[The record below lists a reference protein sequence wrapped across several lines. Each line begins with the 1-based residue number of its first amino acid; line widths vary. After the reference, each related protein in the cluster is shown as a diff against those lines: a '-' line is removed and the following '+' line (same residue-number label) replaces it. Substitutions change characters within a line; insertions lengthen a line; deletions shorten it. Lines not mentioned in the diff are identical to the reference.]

1 MMRRRKILN
10 QLKHRPGESIL
21 DVKCGTLFI
30 FRSRNH
36 YLSYAKTKQNQ
47 GEKKKKTTLRKSD
60 TENQDFSMLLA
71 LRAMQSSHDLHSK
84 HPDLSLL
91 K

>member
-1 MMRRRKILN
+1 MWYFGISLEVETIIYLM
-10 QLKHRPGESIL
+10 LKQ
-21 DVKCGTLFI
+21 
-30 FRSRNH
+30 N
-36 YLSYAKTKQNQ
+36 KTK
-47 GEKKKKTTLRKSD
+47 GKKKKQTTLRKSD

-71 LRAMQSSHDLHSK
+71 LRAMQSSHALHSK

>member
-1 MMRRRKILN
+1 MWYFVISLEVETIIYLM
-10 QLKHRPGESIL
+10 LKQ
-21 DVKCGTLFI
+21 
-30 FRSRNH
+30 N
-36 YLSYAKTKQNQ
+36 KTK
-47 GEKKKKTTLRKSD
+47 GKKKKTTLRKSD

-71 LRAMQSSHDLHSK
+71 LRAMQSSHALHSK